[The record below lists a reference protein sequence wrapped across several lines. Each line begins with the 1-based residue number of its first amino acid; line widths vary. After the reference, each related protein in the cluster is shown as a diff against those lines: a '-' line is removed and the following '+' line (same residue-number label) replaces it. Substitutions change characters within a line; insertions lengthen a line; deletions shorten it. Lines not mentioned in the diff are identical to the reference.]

1 MTRKAVIYMI
11 TMLAGKSGMQNVYAP
26 LPFVA
31 HLVFCALATLLY
43 AVLFNR
49 RGKRH
54 YLVLMIAIDL
64 TLMTQFWTDEL
75 VIFAVGFAEVV
86 MLIIAGVLAYKSAQE
101 DKELAEKRKQE
112 ARIRRMEREER
123 LRSEKLFVKQEYID
137 KNFGKG
143 IVDHAFDEDDD
154 E

>member
-1 MTRKAVIYMI
+1 
-11 TMLAGKSGMQNVYAP
+11 MQNVYAP

-49 RGKRH
+49 RGKKH

-64 TLMTQFWTDEL
+64 TLMTQFWTDEI

-86 MLIIAGVLAYKSAQE
+86 MLIIAGVLAYQSAKE
-101 DKELAEKRKQE
+101 DKAMAEKRKQE
-112 ARIRRMEREER
+112 ARLHRLEIEQRRQ
-123 LRSEKLFVKQEYID
+123 SEKLFVKQEYID

>member
-1 MTRKAVIYMI
+1 MFDI
-11 TMLAGKSGMQNVYAP
+11 TLFAGKSGMQNVYAP

-49 RGKRH
+49 RGKKH

-64 TLMTQFWTDEL
+64 TLMTQFWTDEI
-75 VIFAVGFAEVV
+75 VIFAIGFAEVI
-86 MLIIAGVLAYKSAQE
+86 MLIIAGVLAYQSAKE
-101 DKELAEKRKQE
+101 DKAMAEKRKQE
-112 ARIRRMEREER
+112 ARLRRLEREER